1 MHLNIVEETEWDAA
15 GELGYVIQ
23 AAQNMR
29 IHYFNA
35 IVLGVHRSDIQDGYR
50 FITAIFC
57 RIGVSVWGDDPNSIF
72 CIANIV
78 LLLSPT
84 KATNTL

>member
-57 RIGVSVWGDDPNSIF
+57 RHRGIGLTRRSKFDIMHG
-72 CIANIV
+72 
-78 LLLSPT
+78 
-84 KATNTL
+84 